1 MTKDTEDV
9 AIITGGLTG
18 IGLECAKALKKMG
31 NKIVIGSRRCEEP
44 EAEVAKKILG
54 DGSYFF
60 YLNVGD
66 EKSVKEFT
74 SKVKET
80 IGDPVILVNAA
91 GIYKEAQIKDDNTQH
106 WHDQLDVN
114 LTGPFLMTKELMPGM
129 IRKKFGR
136 IVNIAST
143 AGKVGAAGY
152 AGYCASKAGLIGLSK
167 VTALEGAPY
176 NISCIS
182 VSPTWVETPMMDSAA
197 LRYSKENGTS
207 QNKAKDDLKKT
218 NPQNRLVQPSEI
230 AALIAFA
237 CGGECPALT
246 NEDIQINAGALW

>member
-1 MTKDTEDV
+1 MIERIAV
-9 AIITGGLTG
+9 VTGGLSG
-18 IGLECAKALKKMG
+18 IGLESAKALQKSG
-31 NKIVIGSRRCEEP
+31 HKIIIGSRRCGGKQFES
-44 EAEVAKKILG
+44 VQKILG
-54 DGSYFF
+54 KNSFF
-60 YLNVGD
+60 FHLDVGD

-74 SKVKET
+74 SQIKKN
-80 IGDPVILVNAA
+80 IGDPSILVNAA
-91 GIYKEAQIKDDNTQH
+91 GIYREAQIKDDNTEH
-106 WHDQLDVN
+106 WRDQLDVN

-129 IRKKFGR
+129 IDKKFGR

-182 VSPTWVETPMMDSAA
+182 VSPTWVETPMMDNAA
-197 LRYSKENGTS
+197 LRHSKENDTS
-207 QNKAKDDLKKT
+207 QNKAKEDLKKT

-237 CGGECPALT
+237 CGENCPALT
-246 NEDIQINAGALW
+246 NEDIQINAGAIW

>member
-1 MTKDTEDV
+1 MTKDTKDV

-31 NKIVIGSRRCEEP
+31 HKIVIGSRRCEEP

-167 VTALEGAPY
+167 VTAL
-176 NISCIS
+176 
-182 VSPTWVETPMMDSAA
+182 
-197 LRYSKENGTS
+197 KERHTIFL
-207 QNKAKDDLKKT
+207 AYL
-218 NPQNRLVQPSEI
+218 
-230 AALIAFA
+230 
-237 CGGECPALT
+237 
-246 NEDIQINAGALW
+246 

>member
-1 MTKDTEDV
+1 MTKYTEDLAV
-9 AIITGGLTG
+9 ITGGLTG

-31 NKIVIGSRRCEEP
+31 NKIVIGSRRCNGP
-44 EAEVAKKILG
+44 EVELAKKILG
-54 DGSYFF
+54 DKCYFIH
-60 YLNVGD
+60 LNVGD
-66 EKSVKEFT
+66 EKSIKEFI

-91 GIYKEAQIKDDNTQH
+91 GIYKEAQIKDDNTEH

-197 LRYSKENGTS
+197 LRHSKENDTS
-207 QNKAKDDLKKT
+207 QYKAKEDLKKT

-230 AALIAFA
+230 AALVAFA
-237 CGGECPALT
+237 CGKNCPALT